1 MRRRNSTTLGKG
13 TLDWRPGA
21 EHGQR
26 FEQTHHGRRVDRR
39 ARFAQSDG
47 MESQLN
53 DGLIGMAIAQSRRP
67 TFFESLIT
75 QRKLAASLF
84 SVHICTRCART
95 TGPVTWL
102 PVVFRVSNATRPG
115 WQSFDET
122 YKCKVLAGDAP
133 GLGSDTGPSARTAC
147 GPMALVHPAKLTD
160 RSKLRPRA
168 EALY

>member
-39 ARFAQSDG
+39 ARSAQSDG

-67 TFFESLIT
+67 TFFESLVA
-75 QRKLAASLF
+75 QRKLAAPFFSL
-84 SVHICTRCART
+84 
-95 TGPVTWL
+95 G
-102 PVVFRVSNATRPG
+102 
-115 WQSFDET
+115 
-122 YKCKVLAGDAP
+122 VLA
-133 GLGSDTGPSARTAC
+133 R
-147 GPMALVHPAKLTD
+147 LVP
-160 RSKLRPRA
+160 
-168 EALY
+168 

>member
-1 MRRRNSTTLGKG
+1 MRRRNSTTLGEG

-21 EHGQR
+21 EYGQR

-39 ARFAQSDG
+39 ARSAQSDG

-67 TFFESLIT
+67 TFFRESHRTAQARSAVL
-75 QRKLAASLF
+75 LP
-84 SVHICTRCART
+84 RCART

-133 GLGSDTGPSARTAC
+133 GLGSDTEPSARTAC